1 MDKRTPTTEQLF
13 ITMALS
19 AWNTYIDR
27 FNKLIEKLTDEQLS
41 ADIAPGRNSG
51 TYLLGHMAA
60 VHDSM
65 LPLLG
70 FSPKLFP
77 ELESIFV
84 ASPDKVHKQP
94 SVSDLRRYW
103 KDVSEKLDHH
113 MKALTPEEWF
123 GRHTAVSEADFAKE
137 PHRNRLNLVINRTNH
152 LSSHYGQMILLGKS
166 NTE

>member
-1 MDKRTPTTEQLF
+1 MDKKTLPTDQLF

-19 AWNTYIDR
+19 AWKSYIDR
-27 FNKLIEKLTDEQLS
+27 FNKLIESLSDDQLA
-41 ADIAPGRNSG
+41 ADISPGRNSG

-60 VHDSM
+60 VHDNM

-70 FSPKLFP
+70 FSPRLFP
-77 ELESIFV
+77 ELETIFV
-84 ASPDKVHKQP
+84 SSADKVHKQP
-94 SVSDLRRYW
+94 AISEIKRYW
-103 KDVSEKLDHH
+103 KEVSAKLDQH
-113 MKALTPEEWF
+113 MNALTPQEWF

-166 NTE
+166 SAE